1 MNWSDSINDKN
12 NYMDTFTSTCILKKE
27 NPLQVLSFIEK
38 LSNEMKKDVV
48 LLMVSYIFKEDKEI
62 KKLLDKELSN
72 DVQDLFIDSMKK
84 KDKNIEGYIS
94 ERVLLNIKLINK
106 MMENEKHKI
115 IYIGEIGYDVSKLL
129 LDKISKKIEKDGFLK
144 SEDLFKEVSSS
155 IKVLGDIELLK
166 KVEALYI
173 KEIGIKIEEIKKQ
186 NKKNISQKDEK
197 ELEELFLIYRP
208 KNNHEYIQELWN
220 ILEIANNK
228 KSHYIRNMALGLLR
242 YCKENM
248 GESVDIQKNI
258 DKVIPLNKLELIS
271 IGKKEYQINIF
282 LEMIKHECFLYTYY
296 RDELAER
303 IFLDDEYI
311 KSLKNYTVSG
321 FKDGFSIVNSKL
333 EEILKECIEIKKT
346 TVVDNKIITIEL
358 VVKQES
364 LLPTGL
370 SEVDVIKFVEHSL
383 RKGLVEIVKEK
394 IDNVLF
400 ELEKEYEEVVI
411 KKIMKE
417 KKVVGKIYKI

>member
-186 NKKNISQKDEK
+186 NEKNISQKDEK

-311 KSLKNYTVSG
+311 KSLK
-321 FKDGFSIVNSKL
+321 KR
-333 EEILKECIEIKKT
+333 IKK
-346 TVVDNKIITIEL
+346 KLII
-358 VVKQES
+358 
-364 LLPTGL
+364 
-370 SEVDVIKFVEHSL
+370 
-383 RKGLVEIVKEK
+383 
-394 IDNVLF
+394 
-400 ELEKEYEEVVI
+400 
-411 KKIMKE
+411 
-417 KKVVGKIYKI
+417 